1 MHQGIN
7 TEFHWEGGEGDMPLI
22 PLPPYLLM
30 HELAMASP
38 LLDNYSHTLHE
49 QQ

>member
-7 TEFHWEGGEGDMPLI
+7 TGFHWEGGEGDMPLI
-22 PLPPYLLM
+22 PLPPYLFM
-30 HELAMASP
+30 HKLAMASP
-38 LLDNYSHTLHE
+38 LLDNYSHALHE